1 MSDFANS
8 GERVEGASGLTI
20 FFRSLRPKQKPRA
33 VVMIVPGFNAH
44 SGYYEWVAE
53 QLVAAGLAVYAV
65 DLRGRGNSDGERFYV
80 DDFEDYV
87 SDVEAVVKVARSR
100 EASRSFFLLGHSAG
114 GVVSCLYTLDHQP
127 ELAGLICESFAHEL
141 PAPDFALA
149 VFKGLGHLAPHAHIL
164 HLPNERFSRDPQAV
178 EAMNE
183 DPLIAHET
191 QPTRTMAAL
200 VRADERLKKEFP
212 LITLPVLILHGTDDK
227 NTKPSGSQH
236 FYDNVG
242 SVDKTLKLY
251 EGGFHDLLN
260 DLDKRVVMHDIQDW
274 IDARLRAAWETPA
287 QAQATS
293 LEETVRA

>member
-1 MSDFANS
+1 MSDFTNS
-8 GERVEGASGLTI
+8 GERVEGTSGLSI
-20 FFRSLRPKQKPRA
+20 FFRSLRPKEQPRA
-33 VVMIVPGFNAH
+33 VVIIVPGFNAH
-44 SGYYEWVAE
+44 SGYYGWVAE
-53 QLVAAGLAVYAV
+53 QLVATGLAVYAV

-80 DDFEDYV
+80 ENFEDYV

-100 EASRSFFLLGHSAG
+100 ESNLPFFLLGHSAG
-114 GVVSCLYTLDHQP
+114 GVVSCLYALDHQS

-149 VFKGLGHLAPHAHIL
+149 VFKGLGYLAPHAHIL
-164 HLPNERFSRDPQAV
+164 HLPNERFSRDPKVV

-191 QPTRTMAAL
+191 QPTRTMAAM
-200 VRADERLKKEFP
+200 VRADERLKREFP
-212 LITLPVLILHGTDDK
+212 LITLPVLILHGTVDK

-236 FYDNVG
+236 FYDVVG

-260 DLDKRVVMHDIQDW
+260 DLDKRVVMQDIEDW
-274 IDARLRAAWETPA
+274 IGARLPVALETSAQIHEAPLQETLRA
-287 QAQATS
+287 
-293 LEETVRA
+293 